1 MTNCIKY
8 VLYAVRL
15 IQILCLRL
23 MFNVNKWSVFDD
35 ELHTARSISN
45 SSQIEIKIKINLQCK
60 QVECV

>member
-1 MTNCIKY
+1 MY
-8 VLYAVRL
+8 
-15 IQILCLRL
+15 
-23 MFNVNKWSVFDD
+23 NVNKWSVFDD